1 MKQIQILLMKY
12 TSLFVFCGLIY
23 VGIEILFRQRSD
35 HTMFFLAGFCGTVF
49 LTGLNNLF
57 SYELD
62 YILQVL
68 MSGTCCTLSEWVC
81 GRLVNM
87 DYHIWDYRGLWL
99 SSADGQVN
107 FFFFL
112 AWCVISALAIPC
124 LDYIEWRVFSYHAD
138 TPPYYKIFGRIR
150 FQFHQGIRTHVK
162 E

>member
-1 MKQIQILLMKY
+1 MKY

-23 VGIEILFRQRSD
+23 VGIELLFSSAFGSHHVLFMAGILRHR
-35 HTMFFLAGFCGTVF
+35 V

-62 YILQVL
+62 YTLLVL
-68 MSGTCCTLSEWVC
+68 MSGTCCTMSEWVC

-107 FFFFL
+107 FFFSSHGGD
-112 AWCVISALAIPC
+112 ISASDSLPG
-124 LDYIEWRVFSYHAD
+124 LY
-138 TPPYYKIFGRIR
+138 
-150 FQFHQGIRTHVK
+150 
-162 E
+162 